1 MPEELS
7 VIDSVPV
14 VPIETDQS
22 PDAEHELALVEDHV
36 RVKPVFV

>member
-14 VPIETDQS
+14 VPIGTDQS

-36 RVKPVFV
+36 SVKPVSV